1 MGDKQGRESGM
12 KIEADDDEESEE
24 RVRARWD
31 WCLQIRLNKGILM
44 RRIRKK
50 DPI

>member
-1 MGDKQGRESGM
+1 MCHVGMWQWVRYMGDKQGRESGM

-31 WCLQIRLNKGILM
+31 
-44 RRIRKK
+44 
-50 DPI
+50 